1 VTEDEIR
8 AKLLRHCRQHQMGH
22 PAATRQITD
31 AGIEGIGLMQRFF
44 KDNTSP
50 PKRHYH
56 ASLLTGI
63 SHSARN

>member
-1 VTEDEIR
+1 
-8 AKLLRHCRQHQMGH
+8 MGH
-22 PAATRQITD
+22 PAPTRQITD

-50 PKRHYH
+50 PKHHYH